1 LKEDTLEWQDTITVD
16 FKEIR
21 RDWANWIRVSRDRIE
36 WKDFIQMG
44 TVCIELDVCWT
55 AARQLDSLDGISI
68 SFLGGNW
75 SKVHTI

>member
-1 LKEDTLEWQDTITVD
+1 MKEDTLEWQDNITVD

-36 WKDFIQMG
+36 WKDFIETG
-44 TVCIELDVCWT
+44 TVCIESNVCWT
-55 AARQLDSLDGISI
+55 AARQLDSLDALSI
-68 SFLGGNW
+68 SVLGGYW